1 MLKTENEV
9 LNPSA
14 LHRHWSPHCEAY
26 ASGDALLQ
34 ALESGWQV
42 HGVIFRQEVW
52 LAGNRR
58 TIIYHVTLMRDGQIQ
73 KMKMVY
79 TPYISR
85 LVQELNVQVVRLNER
100 KNTERERWS
109 AV

>member
-1 MLKTENEV
+1 MIKSDSEA
-9 LNPSA
+9 LNA
-14 LHRHWSPHCEAY
+14 NLTQTHRHWSPHCEAY

-34 ALESGWQV
+34 ALENGWQV
-42 HGVIFRQEVW
+42 DGVIFRQEVW

-58 TIIYHVTLMRDGQIQ
+58 TLIYHVTVKRAGQTQ
-73 KMKMVY
+73 TMKMVY

-85 LVQELNVQVVRLNER
+85 LVQELNVQVVRLNQR
-100 KNTERERWS
+100 KNNERWT